1 MKNETTLTEKIN
13 EVLYNLDPMGTCCLE
28 NELKDEYLDLAEV
41 LESHIGNNFSIS
53 KAIDLVF
60 DGNFWT
66 GAVQGE
72 TKENLEHAIAEL
84 IA

>member
-28 NELKDEYLDLAEV
+28 NEVKDEYLDIAEV
-41 LESHIGNNFSIS
+41 LVFWIGNDFSVS
-53 KAIDLVF
+53 KTIDVVF

-72 TKENLEHAIAEL
+72 TKENLEHAIAEAL
-84 IA
+84 A